1 MKKMLVIINPNAG
14 KTQIRPWLME
24 VLDTFIKADYW
35 LEVYVTQ
42 KSGEAAGA
50 AKARGA
56 EMDRIVCC
64 GGDGTFDET
73 LNGIMQLPV
82 EKRPELGY
90 IPAGTTNDFAH
101 SLSIPDGISEA
112 ARVAATGQPFALDV
126 GRMNGKYFSYTV
138 GFGAFTEVSYGTSQ
152 DLKKVLGH
160 QAYIME
166 GARQLGT
173 GSLKSYQMH
182 VEVNGEVYEGR
193 YLLGMVS
200 NSIRVAGMTGV
211 WGTDI
216 AMDDGLFEVNLLREP
231 PNLVGWGDLL
241 SAFFVTHDDSEYIT
255 RLKTT
260 KIHFTSEEPVDW
272 EQDGEFGG
280 SFTDV
285 EIETLPHA
293 VRIIRRAEP
302 SGLFRVL

>member
-14 KTQIRPWLME
+14 KTQIRPWLMQ
-24 VLDTFIKADYW
+24 VLDTFIKEGYW
-35 LEVYVTQ
+35 LEVYITQ
-42 KSGEAAGA
+42 KGGEAADA
-50 AKARGA
+50 AKVRGP

-101 SLSIPDGISEA
+101 SLSIPDGITEA
-112 ARVAATGQPFALDV
+112 AQVAAAGQPFALDV
-126 GRMNGKYFSYTV
+126 GRMNGKYFSYTA
-138 GFGAFTEVSYGTSQ
+138 GFGAFTDVSYGTSQ

-166 GARQLGT
+166 GARQLGA
-173 GSLKSYQMH
+173 GLKSYPMR
-182 VEVNGEVYEGR
+182 VEANGEVYEGK

-200 NSIRVAGMTGV
+200 NSIRVAGMTGI

-241 SAFFVTHDDSEYIT
+241 SAFFVTHDESEYIT
-255 RLKTT
+255 RFKT
-260 KIHFTSEEPVDW
+260 KQIRFISEKPVDW

-280 SFTDV
+280 SFTEV
-285 EIETLPHA
+285 EIEALPHA
-293 VRIIRRAEP
+293 VRIIRKADP
-302 SGLFRVL
+302 SGMFRVF